1 MLNSD
6 VDFVIG
12 LPYLYNLIT
21 ITTTSAA
28 RKREQEQWQ
37 GQGRQ
42 GSSYVMCQ
50 FYDCIAAPPPRC
62 PLAPTAAAIQLQP
75 RSNFIINWL
84 AAIATTATTRLHSA
98 SKLQQ
103 EPIQIKLR
111 GSPDRNGCKF
121 HAMAATRG
129 RGVCVGR
136 TWQSLAAHPVQLVST
151 SCGRL

>member
-1 MLNSD
+1 MQQ
-6 VDFVIG
+6 G
-12 LPYLYNLIT
+12 
-21 ITTTSAA
+21 SAS
-28 RKREQEQWQ
+28 R
-37 GQGRQ
+37 GSGRSRAEQ

-50 FYDCIAAPPPRC
+50 FYDCIAAPSPRC
-62 PLAPTAAAIQLQP
+62 PLAPTASAIQLQP

-84 AAIATTATTRLHSA
+84 AAIATTATTTATTRLHSA

-151 SCGRL
+151 SCARL

>member
-1 MLNSD
+1 MQQ
-6 VDFVIG
+6 G
-12 LPYLYNLIT
+12 
-21 ITTTSAA
+21 SAS
-28 RKREQEQWQ
+28 RSS
-37 GQGRQ
+37 GSGRGRAGQ

-84 AAIATTATTRLHSA
+84 AAIATTTTATTRLHSA

-151 SCGRL
+151 SCARL